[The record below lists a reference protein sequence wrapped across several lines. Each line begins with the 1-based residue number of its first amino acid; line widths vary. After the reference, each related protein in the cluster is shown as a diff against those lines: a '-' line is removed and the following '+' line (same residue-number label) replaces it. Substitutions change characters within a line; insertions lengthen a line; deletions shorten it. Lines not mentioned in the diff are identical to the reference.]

1 MFLINFVLLIKNKIL
16 IRFII
21 GYFSSLG
28 TFFLMEYFNLINL
41 RTMDEVILSFIIS
54 FCSTLFM
61 LNKKINENREL
72 TVSNYWNLKNDFK
85 KRVYGKRKNQKKTN
99 SQ

>member
-1 MFLINFVLLIKNKIL
+1 MKNKIL
-16 IRFII
+16 IIRFII

-41 RTMDEVILSFIIS
+41 RAMDGVILAFIIS
-54 FCSTLFM
+54 FCVTFLM
-61 LNKKINENREL
+61 LNKKINENKEL
-72 TVSNYWNLKNDFK
+72 TVSNYWNLKNDLK
-85 KRVYGKRKNQKKTN
+85 KRVYGKRKHNKKAN